1 MTTTIYIILHNRQ
14 NLAVL
19 CMNLSIPKWKKAST
33 RWKCCVCVFD
43 SKYSSKLKED
53 HVWLKITIKGT
64 QTAASSNNE
73 AWCFWTIT
81 ELSVEPLEDRPKN
94 WLSSSLFKK
103 HQKIKENPR
112 GFLHPCSTTGKSAP
126 PVTAPDCFSK
136 QRGLFGRHRA
146 GPTGGRRR
154 DLRNWRLTSVF
165 SSVGSWLSYL
175 GTVKGRVAGKSSEKG
190 STTM

>member
-1 MTTTIYIILHNRQ
+1 MTTTIYIILHNQQ

-33 RWKCCVCVFD
+33 RWKCCVCVCI
-43 SKYSSKLKED
+43 
-53 HVWLKITIKGT
+53 WLKILKQAKRGPFLIENHNQRYSNCSVFKQWRSLMLLNHQRTIRRAT
-64 QTAASSNNE
+64 
-73 AWCFWTIT
+73 W
-81 ELSVEPLEDRPKN
+81 RPP
-94 WLSSSLFKK
+94 KK
-103 HQKIKENPR
+103 LIVIIPIQKTKENPR

>member
-1 MTTTIYIILHNRQ
+1 MTTTIYIILHNQQ

-53 HVWLKITIKGT
+53 HFWLKITIKGT

-73 AWCFWTIT
+73 GAWCFWTIK

-103 HQKIKENPR
+103 LRRILVDFSTHVPQPESQ
-112 GFLHPCSTTGKSAP
+112 LHPSRLLTAFQSKGVFLEDTERVQRVDGGETCGTGA
-126 PVTAPDCFSK
+126 
-136 QRGLFGRHRA
+136 
-146 GPTGGRRR
+146 
-154 DLRNWRLTSVF
+154 
-165 SSVGSWLSYL
+165 
-175 GTVKGRVAGKSSEKG
+175 
-190 STTM
+190 

>member
-1 MTTTIYIILHNRQ
+1 MTTTIYIILHNQ
-14 NLAVL
+14 QDLAVL
-19 CMNLSIPKWKKAST
+19 CMNLSIPKWKKAFT
-33 RWKCCVCVFD
+33 RWKCCVCI
-43 SKYSSKLKED
+43 
-53 HVWLKITIKGT
+53 WLKILKQAKRGPFLIEYHH
-64 QTAASSNNE
+64 QRYSN
-73 AWCFWTIT
+73 CSIFKR
-81 ELSVEPLEDRPKN
+81 RPP
-94 WLSSSLFKK
+94 KK
-103 HQKIKENPR
+103 LIVIIPIQKTKENPR